1 MAEERFDDSLT
12 DAAVDRELSSLLNEM
27 PAPEFI
33 ARLRLQAAVNPMTP
47 AQWLP
52 RLVMAL
58 TATALVAIAVG
69 SYVGAGFSRPEL
81 PLPVSTATTDIGL
94 TAVNVTDV
102 PTPPL
107 VRPVPVTRRPS
118 RVVVSPTEAEGIRAL
133 QRAFADGLMPA
144 DVFQEQSAVELMALE
159 AIAIEPLQALTPLEQ
174 E

>member
-1 MAEERFDDSLT
+1 MAEERFDDPLT
-12 DAAVDRELSSLLNEM
+12 DAAVDRELLSLLNET
-27 PAPEFI
+27 PSPDFL
-33 ARLRLQAAVNPMTP
+33 ARLRMQAATNAMAP
-47 AQWLP
+47 ASWLP
-52 RLVMAL
+52 KVAVPV
-58 TATALVAIAVG
+58 AAAALVAIAVG
-69 SYVGAGFSRPEL
+69 SYVGAGFNRTEL
-81 PLPVSTATTDIGL
+81 PLPVSTATGDIGL

-107 VRPVPVTRRPS
+107 VRPLSVSRRPS

-144 DVFQEQSAVELMALE
+144 DVFEEQSPVELMALE